1 MYIVEQ
7 VTPSPTLLYSSYRL
21 NDVRRFLNARRTSH
35 RTDPKLFDEAIYS
48 PYSFAGP
55 RNETDRPVLTS
66 GDLLGV
72 PEILQ
77 GSMESENTLQADSSS
92 AQKLSVDLQREPS
105 QDTVRARRPTKRIK
119 RRLKFDG
126 IGQEDIEAE
135 VFIFEYGTVVCWGMT
150 ESKLSSHF

>member
-55 RNETDRPVLTS
+55 RNETYRPEFPS

-72 PEILQ
+72 PEILK
-77 GSMESENTLQADSSS
+77 GSRKSENILQTDSSPS
-92 AQKLSVDLQREPS
+92 PTSSVFLQREPPRE
-105 QDTVRARRPTKRIK
+105 T
-119 RRLKFDG
+119 
-126 IGQEDIEAE
+126 
-135 VFIFEYGTVVCWGMT
+135 
-150 ESKLSSHF
+150 LS